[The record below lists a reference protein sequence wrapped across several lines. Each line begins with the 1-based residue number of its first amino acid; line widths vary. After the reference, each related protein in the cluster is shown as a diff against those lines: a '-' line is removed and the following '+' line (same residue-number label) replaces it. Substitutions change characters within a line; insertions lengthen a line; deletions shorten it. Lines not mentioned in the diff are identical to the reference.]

1 MADETRAEEPTLKA
15 KREAFVLAY
24 IGEARFNASEAARIA
39 GYAVES
45 AGVEGCRLLKN
56 ARVRARIDEHLEAMA
71 LGAKEVLAELTDV
84 ATAEWRD
91 FVEVLLRDD
100 DGKPIKTRM
109 DLSAKIKSLELLGK
123 HHQLFSD
130 NLNINGGIEIHEFVG
145 IPKDAP

>member
-1 MADETRAEEPTLKA
+1 
-15 KREAFVLAY
+15 
-24 IGEARFNASEAARIA
+24 
-39 GYAVES
+39 
-45 AGVEGCRLLKN
+45 
-56 ARVRARIDEHLEAMA
+56 MA